1 MYSLLA
7 ERIANELS
15 RCGISSSDI
24 DIIKKLVAPEVV
36 PETIEFMKMNEDYA
50 EKEG

>member
-7 ERIANELS
+7 ERLANELS

-24 DIIKKLVAPEVV
+24 DIIKKFAPPEIV
-36 PETIEFMKMNEDYA
+36 PETIEYMRMNEDYA
-50 EKEG
+50 EEEG